1 MPIKQLKKIDT
12 SSLETWRLNKQSAPK
27 RASIKTNKNSSLS
40 SFSGSKYKRGKRSGG
55 DNNWKKLLLKKLFFL
70 ALILAGAGALF
81 ISIFILIVSKDLP
94 NPDQLMERQVAQ
106 STIIYDRTGEN
117 VLYEI
122 SGEERRTLI
131 SIDEIPDY
139 VQKAVVAIED
149 KNFYNHKGFSFFAMA
164 RTAVTNVIY
173 RRSAGGST
181 LTQQFVKN
189 SVLTNEK
196 TIIRKVKEL
205 IISYRLEK
213 KFSKDEIL
221 QMYLNEIPYGSNAYG
236 VEAASQK
243 YFSKSVRE
251 VSLAEAA
258 ILAAIVQ
265 VPTRYSPYGPNKDI
279 LLGRKDYVLKLM
291 AEQGYISEEEKELA
305 LAEEI
310 TFGGQETNITAP
322 HFVMY
327 IKDILTAKYG
337 EKMVEQGGLKIYTTL
352 DLEKQKIAEEVIKE
366 KTEKYQEKYNA
377 SNASLVAIDPKTGQI
392 LAMVGSR
399 DYFDDSIDGQVN
411 VSIRN
416 RQPGSSIKPLVYAA
430 LFEKGYTPDTVLYD
444 VKTNFSSDP
453 ANPYEPRN
461 YNLQESGPISIRK
474 ALAGSLNIPA
484 VKALYLAGLNNVI
497 GLLESFGYST
507 FSERERFGLAFVL
520 GGAEVKL
527 IEHVNAFSAFA
538 TEGDVREISGILKVE
553 NSSGEVIEEYKEK
566 KKTVLSQQSARMIN
580 EVMSDNSARAYV
592 FGEKNSLTLGD
603 RPAAAKTGTTND
615 FHDAWTVGYTPSLVA
630 GVWVGNS
637 NNKKMSGK
645 ADGSV
650 VAAPIWNEFMKRS
663 LEGTEIENFNK
674 PDDYKTGVSVLDGEI
689 QNTVIKVDIITGLP
703 ADNLTDPS
711 LIKEISI
718 PNHHSILYYVNK
730 ENPRNE
736 PASNPK
742 SDPQYKLWEDAISDW
757 FKRTS
762 TSTDYEL
769 LNSYSEFKDEKNNPT
784 IKINGPVESEEIN
797 SDFLYLNF
805 EAISPLG
812 ISLINY
818 YLNNNL
824 IVSEKVETKESYEKV
839 ISLGKLANGFNN
851 LKVQVC
857 DPYQNCSE
865 EKVNFNLN
873 IENNPINTSKN
884 SVKIISPNSGLAASL
899 FDFPLNFNLA
909 VSQPN
914 KTHTLI
920 LVVKN
925 DDEEVVYTNYLN
937 ENISSNNYLTINLEK
952 KGEYSVY
959 PELRNYSGDIVKGDS
974 ISIIVD

>member
-1 MPIKQLKKIDT
+1 MPIKPLRQINT
-12 SSLETWRLNKQSAPK
+12 SSLEAWRLNKQSVPK
-27 RASIKTNKNSSLS
+27 KTTIQTNKNFPSS
-40 SFSGSKYKRGKRSGG
+40 SFSSPKHKWGKGG
-55 DNNWKKLLLKKLFFL
+55 GEDNNWKKFLLKKLFFL
-70 ALILAGAGALF
+70 ALILVGACALF
-81 ISIFILIVSKDLP
+81 ILIFILIVSKDLP
-94 NPDQLMERQVAQ
+94 KPDQLMERQVAQ
-106 STIIYDRTGEN
+106 STVIYDRTGEN
-117 VLYEI
+117 ILYEI

-131 SIDEIPDY
+131 SINEIPDY
-139 VQKAVVAIED
+139 VQKAVIAIED
-149 KNFYNHKGFSFFAMA
+149 KNFYSHKGFSFFAMA

-173 RRSAGGST
+173 KRNAGGST

-213 KFSKDEIL
+213 KFSKDEVL

-291 AEQGYISEEEKELA
+291 TEQGYISEEEKELA
-305 LAEEI
+305 QAEEI
-310 TFGGQETNITAP
+310 FFSGKETNITAP

-366 KTEKYQEKYNA
+366 KTEKYQENYQA

-399 DYFDDSIDGQVN
+399 NYFDDSIDGQVN

-416 RQPGSSIKPLVYAA
+416 RQPGSSVKPLVYAA
-430 LFEKGYTPDTVLYD
+430 LFEKGYTPNTVLYD
-444 VKTNFSSDP
+444 VKTNFSNDP

-461 YNLQESGPISIRK
+461 YNLQEAGPITIKK

-497 GLLESFGYST
+497 SLLESFGYST
-507 FSERERFGLAFVL
+507 FSQRERFGLAFVL

-527 IEHVNAFSAFA
+527 LEHTNAFSAFA
-538 TEGDVREISGILKVE
+538 TEGDVREIAGILKVE

-580 EVMSDNSARAYV
+580 EVMSDNSARAYI
-592 FGEKNSLTLGD
+592 FGERNSLTLGN
-603 RPAAAKTGTTND
+603 RPVAAKTGTTND
-615 FHDAWTVGYTPSLVA
+615 FHDAWTVGYTPSLVV

-645 ADGSV
+645 ADGSI

-674 PDDYKTGVSVLDGEI
+674 PDDYKTGIPILDGEI
-689 QNTVIKVDIITGLP
+689 QNTVIKIDIITGLP
-703 ADNLTDPS
+703 ADSLTDPS

-718 PNHHSILYYVNK
+718 PNHHSILHYVNK
-730 ENPRNE
+730 ENPKDESTN
-736 PASNPK
+736 NPE
-742 SDPQYKLWEDAISDW
+742 SDPQYKLWENAISDW

-769 LNSYSEFKDEKNNPT
+769 LSSYSEFKDEKNNPV
-784 IKINGPVESEEIN
+784 IRISGPAEAEEIN

-805 EAISPLG
+805 KATAPLG

-824 IVSEKVETKESYEKV
+824 IISEKVETKDSYEKAV
-839 ISLGKLANGFNN
+839 SLNKLANGFNN

-873 IENNPINTSKN
+873 IENNPVNNNKN
-884 SVKIISPNSGLAASL
+884 SVGIVSPSSGLATSL
-899 FDFPLNFNLA
+899 FDFPLSFNLA

-914 KTHTLI
+914 KVHRLI
-920 LVVKN
+920 LVVK
-925 DDEEVVYTNYLN
+925 DEVGETIYTNYLS
-937 ENISSNNYLTINLEK
+937 ENISFNNYLTINLKK
-952 KGEYSVY
+952 KGQYSVY
-959 PELRNYSGDIVKGDS
+959 PELRDYSGDIVKGDS
-974 ISIIVD
+974 ILIIVD